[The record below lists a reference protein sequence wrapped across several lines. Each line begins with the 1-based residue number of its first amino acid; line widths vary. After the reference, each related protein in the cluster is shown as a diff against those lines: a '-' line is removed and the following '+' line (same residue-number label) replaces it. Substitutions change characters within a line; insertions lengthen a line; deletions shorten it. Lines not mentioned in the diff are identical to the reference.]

1 MWKIPDDRTI
11 LLAGSR
17 RAAMTIPIWIVL
29 LLGTCLSVLG
39 FAQGVDT
46 QHGRILG
53 EQDILGSQ
61 IDPERYR
68 AACPDYKHY
77 AVLPQYVWPDTRSFS
92 SSITE
97 AD

>member
-1 MWKIPDDRTI
+1 MWKIPDDRTL

-17 RAAMTIPIWIVL
+17 RAAMTIPISIVL
-29 LLGTCLSVLG
+29 IFGTCLSVLG
-39 FAQGVDT
+39 FAQVVDK

-77 AVLPQYVWPDTRSFS
+77 AVTPQYVWPGTRSFS
-92 SSITE
+92 NFITE